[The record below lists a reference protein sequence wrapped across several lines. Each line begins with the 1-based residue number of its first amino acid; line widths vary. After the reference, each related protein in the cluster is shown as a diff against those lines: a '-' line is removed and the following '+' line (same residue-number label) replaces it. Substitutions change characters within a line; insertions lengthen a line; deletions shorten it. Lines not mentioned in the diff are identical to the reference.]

1 MRKDFDGEN
10 GTVQATRPSL
20 ASSTNSS
27 WREVAVPPEPAAVIQ
42 RHRNWKKEGVQGV
55 IQRHRNWK
63 KEGVQ
68 GLPSHEKTW
77 VGQTKNLVLIKR

>member
-27 WREVAVPPEPAAVIQ
+27 WREGAVPPEPAAVIQ
-42 RHRNWKKEGVQGV
+42 RHT
-55 IQRHRNWK
+55 NWK

-77 VGQTKNLVLIKR
+77 VGQTMNLVLIKR

>member
-27 WREVAVPPEPAAVIQ
+27 WREGAVPPEPAA
-42 RHRNWKKEGVQGV
+42 V